1 MCGIETIYKAPHPK
15 PLPRQA
21 KKTLRQESIH
31 EGSCKFDRAAPE
43 VDHVDLNPRINA
55 FPFWSLKIEVERHA
69 VSITAGGCH
78 SSSATAQTS
87 GRNRRSELTWQ
98 Y

>member
-15 PLPRQA
+15 PLLRQA

-31 EGSCKFDRAAPE
+31 EGRCKFDRAAPE

-69 VSITAGGCH
+69 VSITAG
-78 SSSATAQTS
+78 
-87 GRNRRSELTWQ
+87 
-98 Y
+98 